1 MKFLRMIIPVALL
14 IGSPLF
20 SGAQSLVKDGEV
32 INTITTAVPFLMI
45 KADARSGGMGD
56 VGVATPADANGLY
69 TNPAKMAMV
78 DRDYGFGVTYTPW
91 LRALVND
98 INLANLNGYYKIK
111 EMQTIALSLRYL
123 SLGRITFTNE
133 VGEEIKEARPNEFAI
148 DVHYARKLI
157 KTLSVGVSIR
167 FIYSNLAQGFSL
179 TDVPVNAGL
188 AGSGDISLYWSQDFR
203 TGSSMKSGV
212 SAGMVISNIGN
223 KISYSNSSPL
233 AKDFLPCNLA
243 LGVGYRLDI
252 DKNNSVGIYYDLNK
266 LLVPTPDTVNNN
278 GNPYPDWREKTV
290 LGGIGSSF
298 DPNQAPG
305 GIGEKFRELSHGI
318 GLEYFYNKQ
327 FGFRMGYFYEDPTK
341 GARQF
346 LQLGLT
352 VKYSVAGLH
361 FAYTVPTSQTRTPM
375 DNTLRASL
383 LFEFTKSV
391 KKKEPAPSEAK

>member
-1 MKFLRMIIPVALL
+1 MKFLRMFAPLTLVAL
-14 IGSPLF
+14 SPFF
-20 SGAQSLVKDGEV
+20 SYAQSLVKEGEV

-78 DRDYGFGVTYTPW
+78 DRDYGFALTYTPW

-98 INLANLNGYYKIK
+98 INLANMNGYYKIK
-111 EMQTIALSLRYL
+111 DMQTIAMSLRYL
-123 SLGRITFTNE
+123 SLGRITFTDNE
-133 VGEEIKEARPNEFAI
+133 GNSIKDARPNEFAL

-157 KTLSVGVSIR
+157 KTLSIGVSIR
-167 FIYSNLAQGFSL
+167 FVYSNLAQGFSL
-179 TDVPVNAGL
+179 ENVPVNAGL
-188 AGSGDISLYWSQDFR
+188 AGAGDISLFWSQDFR

-212 SAGMVISNIGN
+212 SAGMVLSNIGN
-223 KISYSNSSPL
+223 KVSYSNSSPL

-243 LGVGYRLDI
+243 IGVGYRLDI
-252 DKNNSVGIYYDLNK
+252 DKNNSVGVYYDLNK
-266 LLVPTPDTVNNN
+266 LLVPTPNDVDENNN
-278 GNPYPDWREKTV
+278 GYDDFREKSV
-290 LGGIGSSF
+290 MAGIASSF
-298 DPNQAPG
+298 DPSQAPG
-305 GIGEKFRELSHGI
+305 GVAEKFRELSHGI

-327 FGFRMGYFYEDPTK
+327 FGFRMGYFYENPTK

-383 LFEFTKSV
+383 LFEFNKSV
-391 KKKEPAPSEAK
+391 KKKEAAPTEIK